1 MSQQDPNVDIPSS
14 PTANEASIPSSQK
27 NGKNGKNEKNSDK
40 DTSSVAG
47 STASGS
53 IEEHLRDVDWR
64 PEHENILIDWADKAM
79 CYRWLHDQA
88 NTKYTVKNTWFTIP
102 VIILSTIT
110 GTANFAQER
119 FGEEYKDMAVMIV
132 GALNLFAGIL
142 TTIKQFLNISEL
154 NEAHR
159 VSSISW
165 DKFYR
170 NIKVELTKHPTQRFP
185 VGQMLK
191 IQKEEFDRLMEI
203 SPQIPSSISK
213 KFKSTFNSE
222 PEFDD
227 IHKPDICGT
236 LIPTDNFRYKESEEE
251 REERER
257 IRALELANR
266 DSGKENLEKRKFTV
280 VKEFYKDFTQMK
292 SREPFIDEIIS
303 NLNDKVS
310 LTESEVR
317 GFLLKLTNSD
327 GSFGDSV
334 V

>member
-1 MSQQDPNVDIPSS
+1 MSQSDPSQPDTSS
-14 PTANEASIPSSQK
+14 ANTPATEDTAKPTASKKES
-27 NGKNGKNEKNSDK
+27 GDK

-47 STASGS
+47 SSASGS
-53 IEEHLRDVDWR
+53 IEEHLRDIDWR

-88 NTKYTVKNTWFTIP
+88 NTKFATKNTWFTIP

-170 NIKVELTKHPTQRFP
+170 NIKVELTKHPNQRFP

-203 SPQIPSSISK
+203 SPQIPASVSA
-213 KFKSTFNSE
+213 KFKAVFHSE

-236 LIPTDNFRYKESEEE
+236 LIPTDHFRYKESEEE

-257 IRALELANR
+257 IRAMELANR
-266 DSGKENLEKRKFTV
+266 DTGKENINKKKFEV
-280 VKEFYKDFTQMK
+280 VKEFYKDFKQMK
-292 SREPFIDEIIS
+292 SREPFIDEIMS
-303 NLNDKVS
+303 NLNDKVD
-310 LTESEVR
+310 LTENEIR
-317 GFLLKLTNSD
+317 GFLRQLTNSD